1 MTTDGSA
8 KEEARFTSWLI
19 GFQPGSRLRNLVIAL
34 VYVIVWPLGLVL
46 LAVSLVQRWRADEGI
61 ASASDTDSTGQEP
74 QPGDSTT
81 ERTQSTSP
89 EYEPDTA
96 YDGVKPLPM
105 AEERQEMVYIV
116 GSLFGPIPVLGWMVH
131 MMMRIYGF
139 CINIWYRIFE
149 LLGADSGIV
158 NRFRADTEAILKN
171 FNAGYRGEDQ
181 PETGT

>member
-1 MTTDGSA
+1 
-8 KEEARFTSWLI
+8 
-19 GFQPGSRLRNLVIAL
+19 
-34 VYVIVWPLGLVL
+34 
-46 LAVSLVQRWRADEGI
+46 
-61 ASASDTDSTGQEP
+61 
-74 QPGDSTT
+74 
-81 ERTQSTSP
+81 
-89 EYEPDTA
+89 
-96 YDGVKPLPM
+96 M